1 MQKYAGLY
9 VKYAE
14 VYFTF
19 MIYMHSPL
27 PLCWWVWGP
36 SIGVALV
43 SPCLIVT
50 AAIARVWIMGFVSGR
65 LSQPCLALGRWNPS
79 QPGPCDSSESPESE
93 PEPNEGLH
101 CQFTEWRIALSKL
114 SEYAFWSAKQLIW
127 PVLSCSSPSRN
138 RILRWKRNLRK
149 LKNQLMWNG
158 QAVGQNLHLYL
169 IFVTAWAIPR
179 ALWAAPGGAAWY
191 NQL

>member
-1 MQKYAGLY
+1 MKYILYWSNIQNKCRENMQKYAGLY

-79 QPGPCDSSESPESE
+79 QPGPCDSSESS
-93 PEPNEGLH
+93 PNLSRMKDCTVNSLSEGLH
-101 CQFTEWRIALSKL
+101 CQNCQNTL
-114 SEYAFWSAKQLIW
+114 SEVQNNLSDPCCPAVVRVGTGSYGESGTYESWKTSWCETAKQ
-127 PVLSCSSPSRN
+127 
-138 RILRWKRNLRK
+138 
-149 LKNQLMWNG
+149 
-158 QAVGQNLHLYL
+158 
-169 IFVTAWAIPR
+169 WAKICI
-179 ALWAAPGGAAWY
+179 Y
-191 NQL
+191 I